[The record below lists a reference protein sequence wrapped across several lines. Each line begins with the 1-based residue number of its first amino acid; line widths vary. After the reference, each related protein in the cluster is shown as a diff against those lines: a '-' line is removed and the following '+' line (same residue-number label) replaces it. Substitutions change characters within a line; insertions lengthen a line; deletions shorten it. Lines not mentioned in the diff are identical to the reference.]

1 MTKRRGQIF
10 SLRPVSARCACMC
23 AFSGCSGGCFSFLAV
38 PSVPTDSLYL
48 KPNSPLPARPHF
60 SMLPTARMLGWASG
74 CQRLVKGRN
83 QAVVSSGL
91 PESLPSRASL
101 FSSNRSRWLVV
112 WFFCLVAKEMLGS
125 VSSSGFGPLLCPLR
139 FSASRRSHVPGLSIL
154 LPSSLLDCW
163 S

>member
-1 MTKRRGQIF
+1 MR
-10 SLRPVSARCACMC
+10 ACVRVRD
-23 AFSGCSGGCFSFLAV
+23 ALGGCFSFLAV

-112 WFFCLVAKEMLGS
+112 WFFFALLQRRCWGAFLPLVL
-125 VSSSGFGPLLCPLR
+125 VPSSLPLR